1 MPKFGDHL
9 TAKGVL
15 RPNKSEQ
22 RNGINIPNVKNIGY
36 NKTYIEL
43 ETVEVVRTSCGAVYP
58 KVVKVALDGFVSFRT
73 LKRRFGRGLKSF
85 YYEDS
90 RTDRWSFLYQVE
102 DVRGILTFWWQ
113 APKNFA

>member
-9 TAKGVL
+9 TAKGML
-15 RPNKSEQ
+15 HPNKSGQ
-22 RNGINIPNVKNIGY
+22 RNGVNVPKVKNIGY

-43 ETVEVVRTSCGAVYP
+43 ETVEVVHTSCGAVYP

-90 RTDRWSFLYQVE
+90 RTDRWSFLYQVKE
-102 DVRGILTFWWQ
+102 VRGILTFWWQ
-113 APKNFA
+113 TPKNFA